1 MRKMQEMKFCRK
13 STKEEI
19 KNYKGPVHYISHIA
33 IVRPEKKST
42 PVRMVFNSSPVF
54 EGHQLNDYSMN
65 GLNMLNNLFG
75 VVLRCREKEVAL
87 VGDISNVYHRVLI
100 PTHDQHVHC
109 VLWRTQAENW
119 TNS

>member
-1 MRKMQEMKFCRK
+1 MQEMKFCRK

-19 KNYKGPVHYISHIA
+19 KNYKGPVHYIPHNA

-42 PVRMVFNSSPVF
+42 PVRMVFNSSSVF
-54 EGHQLNDYSMN
+54 ELNDYSMN

-75 VVLRCREKEVAL
+75 VVLRFREKEVAL
-87 VGDISNVYHRVLI
+87 VGDISKVYHRVLI

>member
-1 MRKMQEMKFCRK
+1 MKFCRK

-19 KNYKGPVHYISHIA
+19 KNYKGPAHYIPHNA

-42 PVRMVFNSSPVF
+42 PVRMVFNSSSVF

-75 VVLRCREKEVAL
+75 VVLRFREKEVAL
-87 VGDISNVYHRVLI
+87 VGDISKVYHRVLV
-100 PTHDQHVHC
+100 PPHYQDVHC
-109 VLWRTQAENW
+109 VLWRTQAKN
-119 TNS
+119 